1 MLEKIFKYFPD
12 LSTLQK
18 EKLSALQDIYEYW
31 NSRINV
37 ISRKDMDNFYL
48 HHVLHSLAIAK
59 LITFS
64 RGTAILDAGTGG
76 GFPGVPLAILFPE
89 STFVLLD
96 SIRKKIKVVTEV
108 AEKLELTNIKPVRS
122 RIEENDGKF
131 DFIVS
136 RAVSAF
142 PEFVSI
148 SSGKIKDRSFNS
160 LKNGIICLK
169 GGDLTNELF
178 RLKNKVRVWK
188 IKEFFDEPFFETK
201 CIVYLPF

>member
-12 LSTLQK
+12 LSNLQK
-18 EKLSALQDIYEYW
+18 EKLSALQDIYQYW

-48 HHVLHSLAIAK
+48 HHVLHSMAIAK
-59 LITFS
+59 LITFAP
-64 RGTAILDAGTGG
+64 GTAILDAGTGG
-76 GFPGVPLAILFPE
+76 GFPGVPLAIMFPE
-89 STFVLLD
+89 SSFVLLD
-96 SIRKKIKVVTEV
+96 SIQKKIKVVTEV

-122 RIEENDGKF
+122 RIEENGEKF

-142 PEFVSI
+142 SEFVSI
-148 SSGKIKDRSFNS
+148 CSGKIKDHSFNT

-169 GGDLTNELF
+169 GGDLANELSQS
-178 RLKNKVRVWK
+178 KNKVRIWK
-188 IKEFFDEPFFETK
+188 ISEFFYEPFFESK
-201 CIVYLPF
+201 YIVYLPF